1 MPNLPPLTTPIT
13 LPGMPPLIVSC
24 TLPTSALQGVVASPS
39 LAPPPQI
46 DTSFQDGNVNP
57 YRAVTN
63 QQQHSGAVGL

>member
-13 LPGMPPLIVSC
+13 LPGMPPITVSC
-24 TLPTSALQGVVASPS
+24 SLPTSALQGVVA
-39 LAPPPQI
+39 PPPQM
-46 DTSFQDGNVNP
+46 DLTSHVDGNINP